1 MVKVRVK
8 ILNPNAVLPKQ
19 GSQHA
24 GGWDLVPTEIIQ
36 ESPDLFICK
45 YGFAMQP
52 PFDYKITIVPRSSI
66 TKTNWFIQ
74 NSPCLGDP
82 DYIGEYMTRFRCTPI
97 GVIENHFNGKEEKN
111 ETYKLL
117 YSDFPFKVGERIAQM
132 YVEEIIPIG
141 FEIVDQLTETTRGDG
156 GFGSTGTAAITE

>member
-1 MVKVRVK
+1 
-8 ILNPNAVLPKQ
+8 
-19 GSQHA
+19 
-24 GGWDLVPTEIIQ
+24 
-36 ESPDLFICK
+36 
-45 YGFAMQP
+45 
-52 PFDYKITIVPRSSI
+52 
-66 TKTNWFIQ
+66 
-74 NSPCLGDP
+74 
-82 DYIGEYMTRFRCTPI
+82 MTRFRCTPI